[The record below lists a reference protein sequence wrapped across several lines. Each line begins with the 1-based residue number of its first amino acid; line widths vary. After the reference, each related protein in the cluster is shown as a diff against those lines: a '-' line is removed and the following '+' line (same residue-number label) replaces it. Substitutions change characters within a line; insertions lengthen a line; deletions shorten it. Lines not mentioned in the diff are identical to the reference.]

1 MVDVR
6 NQITVEELDRLRE
19 LTQVRPD
26 KELLER
32 NVRTV
37 TEVARVTGQDKAAE
51 TIEQNVANLPDDTIV
66 DITED
71 MVARSTDLQRDGAL
85 PGDKIVNGNLRR
97 LVSEEPRGRILT
109 ASDIAFSTDLKADG
123 AEPGDMIADGEL
135 IKSGE
140 NDPYRNIMYDYEKSA
155 GLMSN
160 MTDYLNSQFPLPE
173 FTFNFTDPLN
183 FIDIHF
189 DDPTYQ
195 RVLEMSPQERRDFF
209 IEQKE
214 QKLAD
219 MRQNFEPT
227 GSIIGTIAGS
237 VDPTLLYGLTAR
249 GLNAIAVGLGFG
261 GAFEASEQLAKTG
274 TINKPVDVAESA
286 LIGGVAVPVASAVIG
301 GGQRL
306 YGSLSKPVRKKNAD
320 KAIDSV
326 NKIVEKELALGKPAS
341 EAIETAKTRLNL
353 SDQKL
358 AEFASLSGKPI
369 GGKPASQKA
378 EEIINDELA
387 NDSVLL
393 QGQSKKWNDFL
404 NVVSTEV
411 AEVSPKIGAQFK
423 RFQAELQAN
432 TGKNM
437 QKALP
442 FIDEMKKL
450 NNDNKKLITMHL
462 NNRNYQAAKDI
473 ASKYS
478 SRLAESIDDV
488 KEIFNQYGD
497 EIESAFGVELNRK
510 DFFSRSVHDLD
521 GLLKEYS
528 SADRNTIQQAFKD
541 VAKSKGKSVEE
552 LTDPERANILNK
564 VVQGYKITYVNDKLN
579 IISPATKAIGK
590 GKGVLAPRNIETV
603 TPEMMKYYDTA
614 DVALAKYI
622 RRTTDSL
629 AKQKFLGKSNVFAD
643 GIDGVNIPDSLGA
656 FLNKELREGNITENQ
671 VERLTYLFNARFGA
685 GEQGIGEV
693 WTGLR
698 DLGYLGTIADPLSA
712 LVQIT
717 DLAASGALFGFRNTL
732 RTMFGQKRITIA
744 DAALERVSAEMSES
758 PRLTGKVL
766 DAAFTATGF
775 RAIDRLGKETIMNS
789 ALARFEKLA
798 KTPKGKDQIRKDY
811 ADFLGKD
818 LEATIANL
826 ENKVLDDNIKAMAIN
841 ELSNLQ
847 PITNSELAVAYL
859 ANADPTTRLLYMLK
873 SFTVK
878 QYDLV
883 RREIYNKIKEGKYIE
898 AARMTVALGSAWAVA
913 GASINTV
920 KDLLLNREV
929 RPEEIPN
936 SALWSLLGIFGIN
949 KYTSE
954 RYLARRDVKGAVINY
969 IVPATPIIDAAVNR
983 GYDALVNQEVDIEE
997 LQKDVKVLP
1006 GGDIIYN
1013 WFLGGAEK
1021 FNEREE
1027 QKRRSAELARQRERL
1042 GLPD

>member
-6 NQITVEELDRLRE
+6 NTVTVEELDRLRE
-19 LTQVRPD
+19 LTQIRPE
-26 KELLER
+26 KEIAQR
-32 NVRTV
+32 NARTV
-37 TEVARVTGQDKAAE
+37 TEIAKVTGQEEAAE
-51 TIEQNVANLPDDTIV
+51 TIQQNITNLPDDTII
-66 DITED
+66 DITEE
-71 MVARSTDLQRDGAL
+71 MVARSSDLQRDGAL
-85 PGDKIVNGNLRR
+85 PGDKIVNGDLRR
-97 LVSEEPRGRILT
+97 LVSEEPRGRIVT
-109 ASDIAFSTDLKADG
+109 ASDIAFSKDLQADG
-123 AEPGDMIADGEL
+123 AEPGDMIEDGQL

-140 NDPYRNIMYDYEKSA
+140 NDPYRNVMYDYTKASSFM
-155 GLMSN
+155 GN

-195 RVLEMSPQERRDFF
+195 RVLGMSPPERRDFF
-209 IEQKE
+209 IAQKE
-214 QKLAD
+214 QKLGE
-219 MRQNFEPT
+219 MRENFEPT
-227 GSIIGTIAGS
+227 GSVVGTIAGS
-237 VDPTLLYGLTAR
+237 VDPTLLYGIQAR
-249 GLNAIAVGLGFG
+249 GIQAIGVGLGFG
-261 GAFEASEQLAKTG
+261 GAFEASNQLAQTG
-274 TINKPVDVAESA
+274 TINKPADVVESA
-286 LIGGVAVPVASAVIG
+286 LIGGVGVPIASAVIG
-301 GGQRL
+301 GGQNL
-306 YGSLSKPVRKKNAD
+306 YGSLSKPIRRQNAD
-320 KAIDSV
+320 KAVESV
-326 NKIVEKELALGKPAS
+326 NKIVLEELALGKTAS
-341 EAIETAKTRLNL
+341 EAIDTAKTRLNL

-358 AEFASLSGKPI
+358 AQFASLSSKPI
-369 GGKPASQKA
+369 GGKPASKKA

-393 QGQSKKWNDFL
+393 QGQSKKWSDFL
-404 NVVSTEV
+404 NVLSTEI

-423 RFQAELQAN
+423 KFQAELQAN
-432 TGKNM
+432 TGKNI

-442 FIDEMKKL
+442 FMDEMKKL
-450 NNDNKKLITMHL
+450 NDDTKKLITMHL

-478 SRLAESIDDV
+478 SRLSQSIDDA

-497 EIESAFGVELNRK
+497 EIESAFDVELNRK
-510 DFFSRSVHDLD
+510 DFFSRSVNDLD
-521 GLLKEYS
+521 GLLKEYNPT
-528 SADRNTIQQAFKD
+528 DRNAIQQAFKD

-579 IISPATKAIGK
+579 IISPATRAIGK
-590 GKGVLAPRNIETV
+590 GKGVLSPRSIEIV

-643 GIDGVNIPDSLGA
+643 GIDGVDTPNSIGA
-656 FLNKELREGNITENQ
+656 FLNNELRAGNINENQ
-671 VERLTYLFNARFGA
+671 IERLTYLLNARFGA
-685 GEQGIGEV
+685 GEQGIGAV
-693 WTGLR
+693 WTGMR

-732 RTMFGQKRITIA
+732 RTMFGPKRITIA

-775 RAIDRLGKETIMNS
+775 RAVDRLGKETIMNS
-789 ALARFEKLA
+789 ALSRFEKLA
-798 KTPKGKDQIRKDY
+798 KTAKGKEQIRKDY

-826 ENKVLDDNIKAMAIN
+826 ENNVIDDNIKAMAIN

-883 RREIYNKIKEGKYIE
+883 RREIYNKIKAGKYGE

-954 RYLARRDVKGAVINY
+954 RYLERGDVKGAVINY
-969 IVPATPIIDAAVNR
+969 LVPATPIIDAFINR
-983 GYDALVNQEVDIEE
+983 GYDALVNQEVDVEA

-1006 GGDIIYN
+1006 GGDLIYN

-1021 FNEREE
+1021 YNERED
-1027 QKRRSAELARQRERL
+1027 QRRRSEELARQRERL